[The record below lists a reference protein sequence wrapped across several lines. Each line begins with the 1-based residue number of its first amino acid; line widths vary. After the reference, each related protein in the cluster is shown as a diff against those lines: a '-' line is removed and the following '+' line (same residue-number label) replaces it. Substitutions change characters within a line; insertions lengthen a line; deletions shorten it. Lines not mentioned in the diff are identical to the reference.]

1 MPRVEMTDDQVK
13 ASILHRLY
21 RRGRWGAAYMPTD
34 TLVNWM
40 SRQVRDDGLRV
51 KRMIRRL
58 RRVGHVRL
66 SKKGETIS
74 LNSRHRDEIISFIER
89 HLWAS

>member
-1 MPRVEMTDDQVK
+1 MTDDQVK

-58 RRVGHVRL
+58 RRSDLVHL

-74 LNSRHRDEIISFIER
+74 LNPRNKDEIMPFIET
-89 HLWAS
+89 HLWES

>member
-1 MPRVEMTDDQVK
+1 MTDDQVK

-21 RRGRWGAAYMPTD
+21 RRGRWGAAYIPTD

-40 SRQVRDDGLRV
+40 SQQVRDDGLRV
-51 KRMIRRL
+51 KRMIRGL

-74 LNSRHRDEIISFIER
+74 LNPHYRDEIISFIKR
-89 HLWAS
+89 YLWES

>member
-1 MPRVEMTDDQVK
+1 
-13 ASILHRLY
+13 
-21 RRGRWGAAYMPTD
+21 
-34 TLVNWM
+34 M

-74 LNSRHRDEIISFIER
+74 LNPH
-89 HLWAS
+89 